1 MWSGEDKIIHIEL
14 TVPLEEGCEQALE
27 RKEHQKNTKSF
38 CWRADG
44 LTGTVRKA
52 VESASYWFWSRM
64 RGSAGS
70 REEEMGGDLATA
82 EGVVIRG

>member
-1 MWSGEDKIIHIEL
+1 MNRRLKGKS
-14 TVPLEEGCEQALE
+14 
-27 RKEHQKNTKSF
+27 TKKTA
-38 CWRADG
+38 RADG

-64 RGSAGS
+64 RASAGS